1 MDNFIS
7 IKEKLKNI
15 NQWKSKKRNNKTE
28 FNLKKEKDSKPDNK
42 NKAKKAK

>member
-15 NQWKSKKRNNKTE
+15 NQWKSKKRNNKIE
-28 FNLKKEKDSKPDNK
+28 FNLKKEKDNRLDNK